1 MKVFAAALALASAAD
16 TEVKVIGGYTPE
28 PHSQPYILSLQRFGS
43 HFCGASLY
51 AGNRAVSAC
60 HCTVY
65 ASFDAVAGAHNI
77 RQNESSQQKQAG
89 TWVRHPAYDSN
100 TLVNDV
106 AVITFASSFSVN
118 DYVVPYALPEFKASE
133 WMASGT
139 EVRVCGWGNTSM
151 IGTNMPDT
159 LKCVE
164 VPIVDND
171 TCNARQHY
179 NGGILPGMFCAGL
192 IGEGGKDACQGDSGG
207 PVLLN
212 NEIVGATSW
221 GIGCAYPNYPGV
233 YTDVAMFRDWI
244 DEQS

>member
-28 PHSQPYILSLQRFGS
+28 PHSQQYILSLQRFGS

-65 ASFDAVAGAHNI
+65 ASFDAVAGAHNV

-100 TLVNDV
+100 TRVNDV
-106 AVITFASSFSVN
+106 AVITFVSSFSVN
-118 DYVVPYALPEFKASE
+118 DYVVPYALPEFQASE

-164 VPIVDND
+164 VPIV
-171 TCNARQHY
+171 
-179 NGGILPGMFCAGL
+179 
-192 IGEGGKDACQGDSGG
+192 GKDACQGDSGG

>member
-65 ASFDAVAGAHNI
+65 ASFDAVAGAHNV

-100 TLVNDV
+100 TL
-106 AVITFASSFSVN
+106 
-118 DYVVPYALPEFKASE
+118 
-133 WMASGT
+133 
-139 EVRVCGWGNTSM
+139 
-151 IGTNMPDT
+151 
-159 LKCVE
+159 
-164 VPIVDND
+164 DND